1 MSQNGPNKSLASM
14 FPDPE
19 QLLQLSA
26 EELAWIILTI
36 LNSYN
41 EDEFRQL
48 ANHHTFTSHETRPYK
63 KLQEELKK
71 VLVEGWAWL
80 ERECLIA
87 PRPGAS
93 ADLFILTRKAKQITS
108 LPEFEIYRRGNLL
121 AGMLHPLIERE
132 SKAAFIRSEYET
144 AIFSAFKEVEVMVRT
159 AGGFSSTELGVSLM
173 NDAFK
178 PVVGPL
184 TDKSLPESEQIGLRN
199 LFSGAIAYYKNP
211 GSHRHF
217 PTQPTE
223 VAEALFFASLLLR
236 IVERTA
242 ITKSP

>member
-1 MSQNGPNKSLASM
+1 MPQNKAKKSLASM

-41 EDEFRQL
+41 EEEFRQL
-48 ANHHTFTSHETRPYK
+48 ANHHTFTIHETRPYAR
-63 KLQEELKK
+63 LQEEVKT

-108 LPEFEIYRRGNLL
+108 MPEFEGYRRGNLL
-121 AGMLHPLIERE
+121 AGMLHPLIEPE
-132 SKAAFIRSEYET
+132 SKAAFLRGEYET
-144 AIFSAFKEVEVMVRT
+144 AIFNTFKEVEVMVRT
-159 AGGFSSTELGVSLM
+159 AGGFSSTDLGVALM
-173 NDAFK
+173 NEAFK

-184 TDKSLPESEQIGLRN
+184 TEKVCPNRNKSGYVICFQEQLRITRTQAAFVIFLPNRLKSRKPCSLPACYCESRSDLP
-199 LFSGAIAYYKNP
+199 L
-211 GSHRHF
+211 
-217 PTQPTE
+217 
-223 VAEALFFASLLLR
+223 
-236 IVERTA
+236 
-242 ITKSP
+242 

>member
-1 MSQNGPNKSLASM
+1 MPQNVTKKSLTSM

-26 EELAWIILTI
+26 EELAWLILTI

-41 EDEFRQL
+41 EEEFRQL
-48 ANHHTFTSHETRPYK
+48 ANHHTFTIHETRPYTR
-63 KLQEELKK
+63 LQEEVKK

-87 PRPGAS
+87 PRPGAG

-108 LPEFEIYRRGNLL
+108 MPEFEVYRRGNLL
-121 AGMLHPLIERE
+121 AGMLHPLIEPE
-132 SKAAFIRSEYET
+132 SKAASLRGEYET
-144 AIFSAFKEVEVMVRT
+144 AIFSAFKEVEVMVRS
-159 AGGFSSTELGVSLM
+159 AGGYSSTDLGVALM
-173 NDAFK
+173 NEAFK

-236 IVERTA
+236 IVERSCA
-242 ITKSP
+242 MKSP